1 MAFNISK
8 YHEIYHYLE
17 NTKSIT
23 KIIAVTKN
31 RPVVDI
37 KEALN
42 AGIEHFGETKV
53 QEALMKFIRLKS
65 VYLNLRLHMIG
76 ALQTNKVKRSLK
88 IFDFFHSLDREN
100 LANEFSKY
108 PELTTDKYFFIQVNT
123 GQEKQKSG
131 IHPSLTSE
139 FIHYC
144 SNDLNLKVIG
154 LMCLPPIDVDPK
166 EHFLMLANL
175 ALKNNLKQLSIGMS
189 DDYKIAIQC
198 GATFIRIGS
207 SFFGERK

>member
-1 MAFNISK
+1 MSK
-8 YHEIYHYLE
+8 LE
-17 NTKSIT
+17 
-23 KIIAVTKN
+23 
-31 RPVVDI
+31 
-37 KEALN
+37 
-42 AGIEHFGETKV
+42 
-53 QEALMKFIRLKS
+53 
-65 VYLNLRLHMIG
+65 
-76 ALQTNKVKRSLK
+76 
-88 IFDFFHSLDREN
+88 
-100 LANEFSKY
+100 
-108 PELTTDKYFFIQVNT
+108 
-123 GQEKQKSG
+123 EKQKSG
-131 IHPSLTSE
+131 IHPSLTAE

-207 SFFGERK
+207 SFFGEKK